1 MYLKHFLLELL
12 DTGKSVSLNDS
23 FFKFAHTPI
32 LNREHSVIKTMIV
45 IICQSTVFDLRGVML
60 TLVFTAFMM
69 ILWQIPGSLRLEHM
83 SV

>member
-1 MYLKHFLLELL
+1 
-12 DTGKSVSLNDS
+12 
-23 FFKFAHTPI
+23 
-32 LNREHSVIKTMIV
+32 MIV